1 MTVGLDFG
9 EDQRALQAVSG
20 TLGTPG
26 TSGTIHVAYNF
37 KYYL

>member
-9 EDQRALQAVSG
+9 EDQRALEAVSG
-20 TLGTPG
+20 TSG

-37 KYYL
+37 KYCL